1 MILSRECWE
10 IIARAAMPR
19 VQLFHMHE
27 RDKIV
32 RDEFDYAFIIRW
44 VSNKHY
50 YCVYRRFL
58 KSMVIIDFSKSF
70 PVDQSECLL
79 ETHRMIMQPNHS
91 AQGTLT

>member
-1 MILSRECWE
+1 
-10 IIARAAMPR
+10 
-19 VQLFHMHE
+19 MHE

-44 VSNKHY
+44 VSKKHY
-50 YCVYRRFL
+50 GCVYRRFL

-79 ETHRMIMQPNHS
+79 ETHRMIIDDNFKKNVSFIMY
-91 AQGTLT
+91 

>member
-1 MILSRECWE
+1 
-10 IIARAAMPR
+10 
-19 VQLFHMHE
+19 MHE

-50 YCVYRRFL
+50 DCVYRRFL

-79 ETHRMIMQPNHS
+79 ETHRMITEDGLGSLPDTDTDTDFNFD
-91 AQGTLT
+91 TNTILYTILE